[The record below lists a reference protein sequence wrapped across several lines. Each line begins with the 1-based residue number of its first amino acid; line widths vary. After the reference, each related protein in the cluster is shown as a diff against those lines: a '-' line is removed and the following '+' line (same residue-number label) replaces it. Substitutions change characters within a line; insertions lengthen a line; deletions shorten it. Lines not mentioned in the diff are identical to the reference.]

1 MFLMKCLNKIFRLS
15 FCFIVAIGYV
25 FSQEITVRDS
35 KTSVSLSN
43 VYIYNEAKTKSIITD
58 REGRALLSNFS
69 ANEKVYFQLLGY
81 QLLEFELSEFL
92 NDSFE
97 IYLDLKS
104 QKLEEVILSV
114 ARSESNANEIAEKV
128 SVIKAED
135 LYLTAP
141 ASSAEVLELSP
152 GVRIQKSQGGGGS
165 PVIRGF
171 EANRVLI
178 VVDGVRMNNAI
189 YRSGHL
195 QNSIT
200 IDPNNIDRVEIIY
213 GSSSVGYGSDALGG
227 VVHYYTKTPTLKDS
241 IKVKSSFSSNFN
253 TVNASLSNSFSTNYS
268 EENWGFFS
276 TISISKF
283 GNIEMGKR
291 RKHGYKNWGLSNYY
305 SKNSRYTF
313 QENVSVNQN
322 PSVQQ
327 NTGYSQVDFFQKFLF
342 KLPYQNLLNLNIQYS
357 ESSDI
362 DRYDKLS
369 EGKSGELKFS
379 EWYYGPQKRLL
390 ISPSLKFFSQKPLLK
405 RGRITLAYQMAEES
419 RINRKFNSMERSSQL
434 EKVNVL
440 SLNGD
445 FDTSFNKGHAL
456 SYGIEGTLNNVRSN
470 AYSQNIII
478 NGSAISDLGPKK
490 NIPTRYPSDGSSYK
504 SFAMYV
510 NWTWNMNEFF
520 TFNAGT
526 RLTYTGLRAK
536 WNESASINAQLSNVS
551 LNSSALTSTLS
562 MTLRP
567 SKKFQLMTVLSS
579 GFRNPNIDDIGKI
592 RENNGILVV
601 PNTFLKPEYAYNLD
615 LGINFKSLNN
625 LNYMSFRTFAT
636 VISRHIVRSDFII
649 FSDTTTANESTI
661 LYNGEEVNTIANK
674 NLGNRFIH
682 GFSID
687 GFSYFSKS
695 LKFSGSISYVKGDEN
710 ETYGP
715 MPSISPIFG
724 TISGEYSKNKFK
736 VSALYKFSGDKSPR
750 DYSLGG
756 EDGLEETPEIIESN
770 GLIKYA
776 GTPKWSDFSIYTNYD
791 ISQDV
796 KVRFALTNIFD
807 NHYRSFASGISAP
820 GRSFQI
826 GLYLKL

>member
-1 MFLMKCLNKIFRLS
+1 MKYLNKITTLGL
-15 FCFIVAIGYV
+15 CFILALGNA

-35 KTSVSLSN
+35 KTSSPLSN
-43 VYIYNEAKTKSIITD
+43 VYIYNESKTKSIITND
-58 REGRALLSNFS
+58 QGQASLSNFS
-69 ANEKVYFQLLGY
+69 SDEKVYFQLLGY
-81 QLLEFELSEFL
+81 TLLELQLSEFL
-92 NDSFE
+92 NNSFDL
-97 IYLDLKS
+97 YLDSES
-104 QKLEEVILSV
+104 QNLDEVILSV

-141 ASSAEVLELSP
+141 SSGAEMLELSP
-152 GVRIQKSQGGGGS
+152 GIRIQKSQGGGGS

-227 VVHYYTKTPTLKDS
+227 VVHYYTKNPTIKDS
-241 IKVKSSFSSNFN
+241 IKIKSSFSSNYN
-253 TVNASLSNSFSTNYS
+253 TANSSISNSFSTNYS
-268 EENWGFFS
+268 EETWGMFS

-283 GNIEMGKR
+283 GNIKMGER
-291 RKHGYKNWGLSNYY
+291 REHGYQSWGLNNYY
-305 SKNSRYTF
+305 SENSRYNF
-313 QENVSVNQN
+313 KDQ
-322 PSVQQ
+322 PSYNEEPNLQQ
-327 NTGYSQVDFFQKFLF
+327 NTDYSQVDFFQKFLF

-369 EGKSGELKFS
+369 EEKNGELKFS

-390 ISPSLKFFSQKPLLK
+390 VSPSLKFFSQNPLLK
-405 RGRITLAYQMAEES
+405 RGRITLAYQMVQES
-419 RINRKFNSMERSSQL
+419 RINRKFSSLIRSSQL
-434 EKVNVL
+434 EKVNL
-440 SLNGD
+440 FSLNGD
-445 FDTSFNKGHAL
+445 FDTSFDNGHAV
-456 SYGIEGTLNNVRSN
+456 SYGIEGTVNRVTSN
-470 AYSQNIII
+470 AYSQNIVI
-478 NGSAISDLGPKK
+478 NGNEISNLGPKT

-510 NWTWNMNEFF
+510 NWTWNMNDFF

-526 RLTYTGLRAK
+526 RLTYTGLRASWK
-536 WNESASINAQLSNVS
+536 ESASINAQLSNVK
-551 LNSSALTSTLS
+551 LNSSALTTTLS

-567 SKKFQLMTVLSS
+567 SKKFQVMTVLSS

-615 LGINFKSLNN
+615 LGINYKSLNE
-625 LNYMSFRTFAT
+625 LTYLSLRTFAT
-636 VISRHIVRSDFII
+636 VISRHIVRDDFII
-649 FSDTTTANESTI
+649 FSDNTTPDESTI
-661 LYNGEEVNTIANK
+661 LYNGEEVTTIANK

-682 GFSID
+682 GYSID
-687 GFSYFSKS
+687 GFSYFSRS
-695 LKFSGSISYVKGDEN
+695 LKLNGSLSYVKGDEN

-724 TISGEYSKNKFK
+724 TISGEYTKDKIK
-736 VSALYKFSGDKSPR
+736 ISALYKFSGDKSPK

-756 EDGLEETPEIIESN
+756 EDGLEETPVITENSN
-770 GLIKYA
+770 GIIYA

-791 ISQDV
+791 ISEDV
-796 KVRFALTNIFD
+796 KIRIALTNIFD
-807 NHYRSFASGISAP
+807 NHYRTFASGISAP

>member
-1 MFLMKCLNKIFRLS
+1 MKYLNKITTLGL
-15 FCFIVAIGYV
+15 CFILALGNA

-35 KTSVSLSN
+35 KTSSPLSN
-43 VYIYNEAKTKSIITD
+43 VYIYNESKTKSIITND
-58 REGRALLSNFS
+58 QGQASLSNFS
-69 ANEKVYFQLLGY
+69 SDEKVYFQLLGY
-81 QLLEFELSEFL
+81 TLLELQLSEFL
-92 NDSFE
+92 NNSFDL
-97 IYLDLKS
+97 YLDSES
-104 QKLEEVILSV
+104 QNLDEVILSV
-114 ARSESNANEIAEKV
+114 ARSESNANEIAEKGA
-128 SVIKAED
+128 VIKAED

-141 ASSAEVLELSP
+141 SSGAEMLELRP
-152 GVRIQKSQGGGGS
+152 GIRIQKSQGGGGS

-227 VVHYYTKTPTLKDS
+227 VVHYYTKNPTIKDS
-241 IKVKSSFSSNFN
+241 IKIKSSFSSNYN
-253 TVNASLSNSFSTNYS
+253 TANSSISNSFSTNYS
-268 EENWGFFS
+268 EETWGMFS

-283 GNIEMGKR
+283 GNIKMGER
-291 RKHGYKNWGLSNYY
+291 REHGYQSWGLNNYY
-305 SKNSRYTF
+305 SENSRYNF
-313 QENVSVNQN
+313 KDQ
-322 PSVQQ
+322 PSYNEEPNLQQ
-327 NTGYSQVDFFQKFLF
+327 NTDYSQVDFFQKFLF

-369 EGKSGELKFS
+369 EEKNGELKFS

-390 ISPSLKFFSQKPLLK
+390 VSPSLKFFSQNPLLK
-405 RGRITLAYQMAEES
+405 RGRITLAYQMVQES
-419 RINRKFNSMERSSQL
+419 RINRKFNSLIRSSQL
-434 EKVNVL
+434 EKVNL
-440 SLNGD
+440 FSLNGD
-445 FDTSFNKGHAL
+445 FDTSFDNGHAV
-456 SYGIEGTLNNVRSN
+456 SYGIEGTVNRVTSN
-470 AYSQNIII
+470 AYSQNIVI
-478 NGSAISDLGPKK
+478 NGNEISNLGPKT

-510 NWTWNMNEFF
+510 NWTWNMNDFF

-526 RLTYTGLRAK
+526 RLTYTGLRASWK
-536 WNESASINAQLSNVS
+536 ESASINAQLSNVK
-551 LNSSALTSTLS
+551 LNSSALTTTLS

-567 SKKFQLMTVLSS
+567 SKKFQVMTVLSS

-615 LGINFKSLNN
+615 LGINYKSLNE
-625 LNYMSFRTFAT
+625 LTYLSLRTFAT
-636 VISRHIVRSDFII
+636 VISRHIVRDDFII
-649 FSDTTTANESTI
+649 FSDNTTPDESTI
-661 LYNGEEVNTIANK
+661 LYNGEEVTTIANK

-682 GFSID
+682 GYSID
-687 GFSYFSKS
+687 GFSYFSRS
-695 LKFSGSISYVKGDEN
+695 LKLNGSLSYVKGDEN

-724 TISGEYSKNKFK
+724 TISGEYTKDKIK
-736 VSALYKFSGDKSPR
+736 ISALYKFSGDKSPK

-756 EDGLEETPEIIESN
+756 EDGLEETPVITENSN
-770 GLIKYA
+770 GIIYA

-791 ISQDV
+791 ISEDV
-796 KVRFALTNIFD
+796 KIRIALTNIFD
-807 NHYRSFASGISAP
+807 NHYRTFASGISAP

>member
-1 MFLMKCLNKIFRLS
+1 MKYLNKITTLGL
-15 FCFIVAIGYV
+15 CFILALGNA

-35 KTSVSLSN
+35 KTSSPLSN
-43 VYIYNEAKTKSIITD
+43 VYIYNESKTKSIITND
-58 REGRALLSNFS
+58 QGQASLSNFS
-69 ANEKVYFQLLGY
+69 SDEKVYFQLLGY
-81 QLLEFELSEFL
+81 TLLELQLSEFL
-92 NDSFE
+92 NNSFDL
-97 IYLDLKS
+97 YLDSES
-104 QKLEEVILSV
+104 QNLDEVILSV

-141 ASSAEVLELSP
+141 SSGAEMLELSP
-152 GVRIQKSQGGGGS
+152 GIRIQKSQGGGGS

-227 VVHYYTKTPTLKDS
+227 VVHYYTKNPTIKDS
-241 IKVKSSFSSNFN
+241 IKIKSSFSSNFN
-253 TVNASLSNSFSTNYS
+253 TANSSISNSFSTNYS
-268 EENWGFFS
+268 EETWGMFS

-283 GNIEMGKR
+283 GNIKMGER
-291 RKHGYKNWGLSNYY
+291 REHGYQSWGLNNYY
-305 SKNSRYTF
+305 SENSRYNF
-313 QENVSVNQN
+313 KDQ
-322 PSVQQ
+322 PSYNEEPNLQQ
-327 NTGYSQVDFFQKFLF
+327 NTDYSQVDFFQKFLF

-369 EGKSGELKFS
+369 EEKNGELKFS

-390 ISPSLKFFSQKPLLK
+390 VSPSLKFFSQNPLLK
-405 RGRITLAYQMAEES
+405 RGRITLAYQMVQES
-419 RINRKFNSMERSSQL
+419 RINRKFSSLIRSSQL
-434 EKVNVL
+434 EKVNL
-440 SLNGD
+440 FSLNGD
-445 FDTSFNKGHAL
+445 FDTSFDNGHAV
-456 SYGIEGTLNNVRSN
+456 SYGIEGTVNRVKSN
-470 AYSQNIII
+470 AYSQNIVI
-478 NGSAISDLGPKK
+478 NGNEISNLGPKT

-510 NWTWNMNEFF
+510 NWTWNMNDFF

-526 RLTYTGLRAK
+526 RLTYTGLRASWK
-536 WNESASINAQLSNVS
+536 ESASINAQLSNVK
-551 LNSSALTSTLS
+551 LNSSALTTTLS

-567 SKKFQLMTVLSS
+567 SKKFQVMTVLSS

-615 LGINFKSLNN
+615 LGINYKSLNE
-625 LNYMSFRTFAT
+625 LTYLSLRTFAT
-636 VISRHIVRSDFII
+636 VISRHIVRDDFII
-649 FSDTTTANESTI
+649 FSDNTTPDESTI
-661 LYNGEEVNTIANK
+661 LYNGEEVTTIANK

-682 GFSID
+682 GYSID
-687 GFSYFSKS
+687 GFSYFSRS
-695 LKFSGSISYVKGDEN
+695 LKLNGSLSYVKGDEN

-724 TISGEYSKNKFK
+724 TISGEYTKDKIK
-736 VSALYKFSGDKSPR
+736 ISALYKFSGDKSPK

-756 EDGLEETPEIIESN
+756 EDGLEETPVITENSN
-770 GLIKYA
+770 GIIYA

-791 ISQDV
+791 ISEDV
-796 KVRFALTNIFD
+796 KIRIALTNIFD
-807 NHYRSFASGISAP
+807 NHYRTFASGISAP

>member
-1 MFLMKCLNKIFRLS
+1 MKYLNKITTLGL
-15 FCFIVAIGYV
+15 CFILALGNA

-35 KTSVSLSN
+35 KTSSPLPN
-43 VYIYNEAKTKSIITD
+43 VYIYNESKTKSIITND
-58 REGRALLSNFS
+58 QGQASLSNFS
-69 ANEKVYFQLLGY
+69 SDEKVYFQLLGY
-81 QLLEFELSEFL
+81 TLLELQLSEFL
-92 NDSFE
+92 NNSFDL
-97 IYLDLKS
+97 YLDSES
-104 QKLEEVILSV
+104 QNLDEVILSV

-141 ASSAEVLELSP
+141 SSGAEMLELSP
-152 GVRIQKSQGGGGS
+152 GIRIQKSQGGGGS

-227 VVHYYTKTPTLKDS
+227 VVHYYTKNPTIKDS
-241 IKVKSSFSSNFN
+241 IKIKSSFSSNYN
-253 TVNASLSNSFSTNYS
+253 TANSSISNSFSTNYS
-268 EENWGFFS
+268 EETWGMFS

-283 GNIEMGKR
+283 GNIKMGER
-291 RKHGYKNWGLSNYY
+291 REHGYQSWGLNNYY
-305 SKNSRYTF
+305 SENSRYNF
-313 QENVSVNQN
+313 KDQ
-322 PSVQQ
+322 PSYNEEPNLQQ
-327 NTGYSQVDFFQKFLF
+327 NTDYSQVDFFQKFLF

-369 EGKSGELKFS
+369 EEKNGELKFS

-390 ISPSLKFFSQKPLLK
+390 VSPSLKFFSQNPLLK
-405 RGRITLAYQMAEES
+405 RGRITLAYQMVQES
-419 RINRKFNSMERSSQL
+419 RINRKFSSLIRSSQL
-434 EKVNVL
+434 EKVNL
-440 SLNGD
+440 FSLNGD
-445 FDTSFNKGHAL
+445 FDTSFDNGHAV
-456 SYGIEGTLNNVRSN
+456 SYGIEGTVNRVTSN
-470 AYSQNIII
+470 AYSQNIVI
-478 NGSAISDLGPKK
+478 NGNEISNLGPKT

-510 NWTWNMNEFF
+510 NWTWNMNDFF

-526 RLTYTGLRAK
+526 RLTYTGLRASWK
-536 WNESASINAQLSNVS
+536 ESASINAQLSNVK
-551 LNSSALTSTLS
+551 LNSSALTTTLS

-567 SKKFQLMTVLSS
+567 SKKFQVMTVLSS

-615 LGINFKSLNN
+615 LGINYKSLNE
-625 LNYMSFRTFAT
+625 LTYLSLRTFAT
-636 VISRHIVRSDFII
+636 VISRHIVRDDFII
-649 FSDTTTANESTI
+649 FSDNTTPDESTI
-661 LYNGEEVNTIANK
+661 LYNGEEVTTIANK

-682 GFSID
+682 GYSID
-687 GFSYFSKS
+687 GFSYFSRS
-695 LKFSGSISYVKGDEN
+695 LKLNGSLSYVKGDEN

-724 TISGEYSKNKFK
+724 TISGEYTKDKIK
-736 VSALYKFSGDKSPR
+736 ISALYKFSGDKSPK

-756 EDGLEETPEIIESN
+756 EDGLEETPVITENSN
-770 GLIKYA
+770 GIIYA

-791 ISQDV
+791 ISEDV
-796 KVRFALTNIFD
+796 KIRIALTNIFD
-807 NHYRSFASGISAP
+807 NHYRTFASGISAP

>member
-1 MFLMKCLNKIFRLS
+1 MKYLNKIAALS
-15 FCFIVAIGYV
+15 TFFILTIGHV
-25 FSQEITVRDS
+25 FSQDITVRDS
-35 KTSVSLSN
+35 KTSASLPN
-43 VYIYNEAKTKSIITD
+43 VYIYNDSKTKSIITND
-58 REGRALLSNFS
+58 QGKASLSSFS
-69 ANEKVYFQLLGY
+69 STEIVYFQLLGY
-81 QLLEFELSEFL
+81 SLLELQLSEFL
-92 NDSFE
+92 NTSFDV
-97 IYLDLKS
+97 YLDSES
-104 QKLEEVILSV
+104 QNLDEIILSV
-114 ARSESNANEIAEKV
+114 ARSESNASEIAEKV
-128 SVIKAED
+128 SVIKAQD

-141 ASSAEVLELSP
+141 SSGAEILELSP

-200 IDPNNIDRVEIIY
+200 IDPNNIDRVEVIY

-227 VVHYYTKTPTLKDS
+227 VVHYYTKNPTIKDS
-241 IKVKSSFSSNFN
+241 IKVRSSFSSNFN
-253 TVNASLSNSFSTNYS
+253 TANSSLSNTFSTNYS
-268 EENWGFFS
+268 EETWGLIS
-276 TISISKF
+276 TLSVSNF
-283 GNIEMGKR
+283 GNIKMGER
-291 RKHGYKNWGLSNYY
+291 RGHGYDNWGLNNYY
-305 SKNSRYTF
+305 SENSRYKF
-313 QENVSVNQN
+313 KENVSINQDAN
-322 PSVQQ
+322 LQK
-327 NTGYSQVDFFQKFLF
+327 NTEYSQVDFFQKFLF

-362 DRYDKLS
+362 DRYDKLT
-369 EGKSGELKFS
+369 EEKDGELKFS

-390 ISPSLKFFSQKPLLK
+390 ISPSLKFFSQNPLLK
-405 RGRITLAYQMAEES
+405 RGRVTLAYQRVNES
-419 RINRKFNSMERSSQL
+419 RINRKFNSLIRSSQL
-434 EKVNVL
+434 EKVNL
-440 SLNGD
+440 FSLNGD
-445 FDTSFNKGHAL
+445 FDTSFDKGHAL

-478 NGSAISDLGPKK
+478 NGNEVSDLGPKT

-504 SFAMYV
+504 SFAMYA
-510 NWTWNMNEFF
+510 NWTWNMNDFF

-526 RLTYTGLRAK
+526 RLTYTGLRASWK
-536 WNESASINAQLSNVS
+536 ESASINAQLSNVK
-551 LNSSALTSTLS
+551 LNSSALTTTLS

-615 LGINFKSLNN
+615 FGINYKAINQLT
-625 LNYMSFRTFAT
+625 YMSFRTFAT
-636 VISRHIVRSDFII
+636 VISRHIVRDDFII
-649 FSDTTTANESTI
+649 FSDTTTSDQSTI
-661 LYNGEEVNTIANK
+661 LYNGEEVTTIANK

-687 GFSYFSKS
+687 GYSYFSKS
-695 LKFSGSISYVKGDEN
+695 FKLNGSISYVSGDEN

-724 TISGEYSKNKFK
+724 SISGEYSKNKIK
-736 VSALYKFSGDKSPR
+736 ISALYKFSGDKSPD

-756 EDGLEETPEIIESN
+756 EDGLEETPVLIESS
-770 GLIKYA
+770 GAVKYA
-776 GTPKWSDFSIYTNYD
+776 GTPKWSDFSVYTNYD
-791 ISQDV
+791 ISEDIKLRV
-796 KVRFALTNIFD
+796 ALTNIFD
-807 NHYRSFASGISAP
+807 NHYRTFASGISAP

>member
-1 MFLMKCLNKIFRLS
+1 MKYLNKITTLS
-15 FCFIVAIGYV
+15 LFFILITGNI
-25 FSQEITVRDS
+25 FSQEITVRDF
-35 KTSVSLSN
+35 KTSVVLPN
-43 VYIYNEAKTKSIITD
+43 VYIYNEAKTKSIITND
-58 REGRALLSNFS
+58 EGQASLSNFS
-69 ANEKVYFQLLGY
+69 ADEIVYFQLLGY
-81 QLLEFELSEFL
+81 KLLELQLTKFL
-92 NDSFE
+92 NNSFD
-97 IYLDLKS
+97 IYLETES
-104 QKLEEVILSV
+104 QNLDEVILSV

-128 SVIKAED
+128 SVITAAD

-141 ASSAEVLELSP
+141 SSGAEMLELSP
-152 GVRIQKSQGGGGS
+152 GIRIQKSQGGGGS

-227 VVHYYTKTPTLKDS
+227 VVHYYTKNPTIKDS
-241 IKVKSSFSSNFN
+241 VKIKSSFSSNFN
-253 TVNASLSNSFSTNYS
+253 TANSSISNSFSTNYS
-268 EENWGFFS
+268 EETWGVFS

-283 GNIEMGKR
+283 GNIKMGKR
-291 RKHGYKNWGLSNYY
+291 RQHGYENWGLNNYF
-305 SKNSRYTF
+305 SENSRYKF
-313 QENVSVNQN
+313 KENASTSRDPNI
-322 PSVQQ
+322 QQ
-327 NTGYSQVDFFQKFLF
+327 NTEYSQVDFFQKFLF

-369 EGKSGELKFS
+369 EGVNSELKFS

-390 ISPSLKFFSQKPLLK
+390 LSPSLKFFSQNPLLK
-405 RGRITLAYQMAEES
+405 RGRITLAYQMIEES
-419 RINRKFNSMERSSQL
+419 RINRKFNSMVRSSQL

-445 FDTSFNKGHAL
+445 FDTSFDKGHAV
-456 SYGIEGTLNNVRSN
+456 SYGIEGTLNNVKSN
-470 AYSQNIII
+470 AYSQNIEID
-478 NGSAISDLGPKK
+478 GAEISDLGPKT

-510 NWTWNMNEFF
+510 NWTWNMNDFF

-526 RLTYTGLRAK
+526 RLTYTGLRASWK
-536 WNESASINAQLSNVS
+536 ESASINAQLSNVK
-551 LNSSALTSTLS
+551 LNSSALTQTLS

-567 SKKFQLMTVLSS
+567 SKKFQVMTVLSS

-615 LGINFKSLNN
+615 LGINYKSLNAQTY
-625 LNYMSFRTFAT
+625 LSFRTFAT
-636 VISRHIVRSDFII
+636 VISRHIVRDDFII
-649 FSDTTTANESTI
+649 FSDTTTADESTI
-661 LYNGEEVNTIANK
+661 LYNGEEVTTIANK
-674 NLGNRFIH
+674 NLGNRFLH

-687 GFSYFSKS
+687 GFLYFSKS
-695 LKFSGSISYVKGDEN
+695 LKFNGSFSYVKGDEN

-715 MPSISPIFG
+715 MPSISPLFG
-724 TISGEYSKNKFK
+724 RISGEYTKNKIK
-736 VSALYKFSGDKSPR
+736 ISAIYKFSGDKSPA

-756 EDGLEETPEIIESN
+756 EDGLEETPIIIENS
-770 GLIKYA
+770 GRVRYA
-776 GTPKWSDFSIYTNYD
+776 GTPKWSDFSVYTNYD
-791 ISQDV
+791 ISKDI
-796 KVRFALTNIFD
+796 KVRIALTNIFD
-807 NHYRSFASGISAP
+807 NHYRPFASGISAP

>member
-1 MFLMKCLNKIFRLS
+1 MKYLNKITTLGL
-15 FCFIVAIGYV
+15 CFILALGNA

-35 KTSVSLSN
+35 KTSSPLSN
-43 VYIYNEAKTKSIITD
+43 VYIYNESKTKSIITND
-58 REGRALLSNFS
+58 QGQASLSNFS
-69 ANEKVYFQLLGY
+69 SDEKVYFQLLGY
-81 QLLEFELSEFL
+81 TLLELQLSEFL
-92 NDSFE
+92 NNSFDL
-97 IYLDLKS
+97 YLDSES
-104 QKLEEVILSV
+104 QNLDEVILSV

-141 ASSAEVLELSP
+141 SSGAEMLELSP
-152 GVRIQKSQGGGGS
+152 GIRIQKSQGGGGS

-227 VVHYYTKTPTLKDS
+227 VVHYYTKNPTIKDS
-241 IKVKSSFSSNFN
+241 IKIKSSFSSNYN
-253 TVNASLSNSFSTNYS
+253 TANSSISNSFSTNYS
-268 EENWGFFS
+268 EETWGMFS

-283 GNIEMGKR
+283 GNIKMGER
-291 RKHGYKNWGLSNYY
+291 REHGYQSWGLNNYY
-305 SKNSRYTF
+305 SENSRYNF
-313 QENVSVNQN
+313 KDQ
-322 PSVQQ
+322 PSYNEEPNLQQ
-327 NTGYSQVDFFQKFLF
+327 NTDYSQVDFFQKFLF

-369 EGKSGELKFS
+369 EEKNGELKFS

-390 ISPSLKFFSQKPLLK
+390 ISPSLKFFSQNPLLK
-405 RGRITLAYQMAEES
+405 RGRITLAYQMVQES
-419 RINRKFNSMERSSQL
+419 RINRKFSSLIRSSQL
-434 EKVNVL
+434 EKVNL
-440 SLNGD
+440 FSLNGD
-445 FDTSFNKGHAL
+445 FDTSFDNGHAV
-456 SYGIEGTLNNVRSN
+456 SYGIEGTVNRVTSN
-470 AYSQNIII
+470 AYSQNIVI
-478 NGSAISDLGPKK
+478 NGNEISNLGPKT

-510 NWTWNMNEFF
+510 NWTWNMNDFF

-526 RLTYTGLRAK
+526 RLTYTGLRASWK
-536 WNESASINAQLSNVS
+536 ESASINAQLSNVK
-551 LNSSALTSTLS
+551 LNSSALTTTLS

-567 SKKFQLMTVLSS
+567 SKKFQVMTVLSS

-615 LGINFKSLNN
+615 LGINYKSLNE
-625 LNYMSFRTFAT
+625 LTYLSLRTFAT
-636 VISRHIVRSDFII
+636 VISRHIVRDDFII
-649 FSDTTTANESTI
+649 FSDNTTPDESTI
-661 LYNGEEVNTIANK
+661 LYNGEEVTTIANK

-682 GFSID
+682 GYSID
-687 GFSYFSKS
+687 GFSYFSRS
-695 LKFSGSISYVKGDEN
+695 LKLNGSLSYVKGDEN

-724 TISGEYSKNKFK
+724 TISGEYTKDKIK
-736 VSALYKFSGDKSPR
+736 ISALYKFSGDKSPK

-756 EDGLEETPEIIESN
+756 EDGLEETPVITENSN
-770 GLIKYA
+770 GIIYA

-791 ISQDV
+791 ISEDV
-796 KVRFALTNIFD
+796 KIRIALTNIFD
-807 NHYRSFASGISAP
+807 NHYRTFASGISAP